1 MGEQLS
7 MKRGVRSSAQKEDS
21 ARNQYEEMPAASQV
35 AGAHG
40 NTKPHKISDKD
51 VALAMDEQRVKR
63 EREAEKSS

>member
-1 MGEQLS
+1 MTEQLS
-7 MKRGVRSSAQKEDS
+7 QKRGVRSSAQKEDR

-40 NTKPHKISDKD
+40 NTRPHKASDKD

-63 EREAEKSS
+63 EREAEENS

>member
-1 MGEQLS
+1 MAEQLS
-7 MKRGVRSSAQKEDS
+7 QKRGVRSSAQKEDN

-40 NTKPHKISDKD
+40 NTRPHKASDKD

-63 EREAEKSS
+63 EREAEKNP